1 MYINGMGIRARPTG
15 LLRGEQG
22 RPQASQTGCQ
32 DVAVRAGAQEQ
43 KPADSKCGQMPGT
56 KELQSCCSWLCHLQ
70 LKAKKYYSHGS

>member
-32 DVAVRAGAQEQ
+32 DVAVRAGAQERGLGTRYELGSRLGLKG
-43 KPADSKCGQMPGT
+43 KP
-56 KELQSCCSWLCHLQ
+56 ELHQEL
-70 LKAKKYYSHGS
+70 G